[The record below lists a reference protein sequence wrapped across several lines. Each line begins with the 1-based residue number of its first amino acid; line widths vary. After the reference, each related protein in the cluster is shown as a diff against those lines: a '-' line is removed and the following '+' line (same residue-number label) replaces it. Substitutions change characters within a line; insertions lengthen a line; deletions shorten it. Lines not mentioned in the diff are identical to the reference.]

1 MRIIKLLIIAVTVL
15 LFSVMS
21 LQGQF
26 MESSFGSEPDV
37 ATKVKY
43 DEGIIVFT
51 ISVDD
56 DYHITDVKNNFFK
69 IVAPQNDYLEIEEV
83 RFPKGV
89 PYDEEVV
96 FKGIFDVPVKI
107 KALRE
112 ITEPVSLQ
120 FTVSYQMCQ
129 EKPQEMCFP
138 PESKQVAVTIDRNFG
153 VSGSTS
159 AVDTVDA
166 EPVDEGFSQWV
177 ERVVT
182 RELEKKSV
190 MLFLLVF
197 LAGFLT
203 SLTPC
208 VYPVIPIIMG
218 FIGTR
223 SGKSKLKGFYL
234 SLFFVLGLAIVY
246 TILGVIAATTGSMI
260 GVSFQN
266 PIVVVVIA
274 AIFVAMGLSLAGL
287 FDIPVPTSISSRVQG
302 NYKNEIFGSM
312 VIGGVSAI
320 IAAPCV
326 GPVLIAL
333 LSWISQTG
341 NVFLGFW
348 LTFTF
353 SLGMGVIFALV
364 GTFTGILSS
373 MPKAGHWMSGIKH
386 FFAVV
391 LLAAGLYFI
400 FTVTPQWL
408 DLVLGG
414 VFLIAISV
422 FAGLFK
428 SLDEDATAGAKLGK
442 VVVILLLLGGA
453 FTFIKGLDLKYF
465 TAGPSLQPVSTA
477 QPEGRVEKKSLI
489 PWVHSLEEGKTS
501 AKQENKR
508 VMIDTYADWCAACKE
523 LDSHTFS
530 EPEVAEALKAY
541 IPVKLDFTAKNEANE
556 ELRKSLN
563 VIGMPTII
571 FLDSEGKELN
581 RFSGFKNKKDFLK
594 FLDKLN

>member
-1 MRIIKLLIIAVTVL
+1 MRIIKLLIIAVIV

-21 LQGQF
+21 LHAQF
-26 MESSFGSEPDV
+26 MNDSFGAEPGV
-37 ATKVKY
+37 ETKVKY
-43 DEGIIVFT
+43 DEGVIVFT
-51 ISVDD
+51 FTVDE

-69 IVAPQNDYLEIEEV
+69 IELPENDYVSVEQV
-83 RFPKGV
+83 NFPKGV
-89 PYDEEVV
+89 SYNEEMV

-107 KALRE
+107 KANKE
-112 ITEPVSLQ
+112 INEPVKLQ

-129 EKPQEMCFP
+129 EKPQEMCYP
-138 PESKQVAVTIDRNFG
+138 PESLQVDVTLDKSFN
-153 VSGSTS
+153 S
-159 AVDTVDA
+159 AVGRVEESEETG
-166 EPVDEGFSQWV
+166 DESFSQWV

-182 RELEKKSV
+182 RELEKGSA
-190 MLFLLVF
+190 MLFVLVF

-274 AIFVAMGLSLAGL
+274 AVFIAMGLSLAGL
-287 FDIPVPTSISSRVQG
+287 FDIPVPSSISSKVQG
-302 NYKNEIFGSM
+302 NYKSVVLGSM

-353 SLGMGVIFALV
+353 SLGMGVIFVLV

-386 FFAVV
+386 FFAIV
-391 LLAAGLYFI
+391 LLAAGLYFV

-408 DLVLGG
+408 DLALGG
-414 VFLIAISV
+414 VFLVSISV

-428 SLDEDATAGAKLGK
+428 GLDEDADAKEKLVK
-442 VVVILLLLGGA
+442 VLVILLLLGGA
-453 FTFIKGLDLKYF
+453 FAFIKGLELKYF
-465 TAGPSLQPVSTA
+465 PVAPSLQSTSAAVTEGKPV
-477 QPEGRVEKKSLI
+477 KKSLV
-489 PWVHSLEEGKTS
+489 PWVHDLQEGKAT
-501 AKQENKR
+501 AKKENKR
-508 VMIDTYADWCAACKE
+508 IMIDTYADWCAACKE
-523 LDSHTFS
+523 LDTHTFS
-530 EPEVAEALKAY
+530 KQDVADALKDFV
-541 IPVKLDFTAKNEANE
+541 PVKLDFTAKNKENE
-556 ELRKSLN
+556 ELRKSLG

-571 FLDSEGKELN
+571 FLDANGDELN
-581 RFSGFKNKKDFLK
+581 RFSGYKNKKDFLK
-594 FLDKLN
+594 FLEILD

>member
-15 LFSVMS
+15 LFSVMF

-26 MESSFGSEPDV
+26 MESSFGAEPEV

-43 DEGIIVFT
+43 DEGVIVFT
-51 ISVDD
+51 FSVDD

-69 IVAPQNDYLEIEEV
+69 IELPQNEFIGIEEV
-83 RFPKGV
+83 GFPKGV
-89 PYDEEVV
+89 PYDEEMV

-107 KALRE
+107 KVLKE
-112 ITEPVSLQ
+112 INEPVKLQ
-120 FTVSYQMCQ
+120 FKVSYQICQ
-129 EKPQEMCFP
+129 EKPQEMCYP
-138 PESKQVAVTIDRNFG
+138 PESKDVAVTVERSFG
-153 VSGSTS
+153 SGETAAGE
-159 AVDTVDA
+159 AVD
-166 EPVDEGFSQWV
+166 ESFSQWV
-177 ERVVT
+177 ERIVT
-182 RELEKKSV
+182 RELEKGSV
-190 MLFLLVF
+190 LLFVLVF

-274 AIFVAMGLSLAGL
+274 AIFIAMGLSLAGL

-302 NYKNEIFGSM
+302 NYKSEVLGAI

-373 MPKAGHWMSGIKH
+373 MPKAGQWMSGIKH

-391 LLAAGLYFI
+391 LLAAGLYFV

-408 DLVLGG
+408 DLILGG
-414 VFLIAISV
+414 VFLIAVSV

-428 SLDEDATAGAKLGK
+428 GLDKDASAKEKLGK

-453 FTFIKGLDLKYF
+453 FVFIKGLELKYF
-465 TAGPSLQPVSTA
+465 PVEKSLQPASSAVVEENST
-477 QPEGRVEKKSLI
+477 QKSLL
-489 PWVHSLEEGKTS
+489 PWSHDLEEGKTL
-501 AKQENKR
+501 AKLENKR

-523 LDSHTFS
+523 LDKLTFS
-530 EPEVAEALKAY
+530 EQNVADALKAY
-541 IPVKLDFTAKNEANE
+541 VPVKLDFTAKNEANE

-571 FLDSEGKELN
+571 FLDSDGREID

-594 FLDKLN
+594 FLEKLN

>member
-1 MRIIKLLIIAVTVL
+1 MRIIKLLTIVITVL
-15 LFSVMS
+15 FCVMS
-21 LQGQF
+21 LQAQF
-26 MESSFGSEPDV
+26 MDDSFGSEPGV
-37 ATKVKY
+37 ETKVKY
-43 DEGIIVFT
+43 DEGVIVFT
-51 ISVDD
+51 FTVDD

-69 IVAPQNDYLEIEEV
+69 IEAPENDYIEIEAV
-83 RFPKGV
+83 NFPKGV
-89 PYDEEVV
+89 PYDEEMV
-96 FKGIFDVPVKI
+96 FKGVFDVPVKI
-107 KALRE
+107 KTKKE
-112 ITEPVSLQ
+112 ISEPVKLQ

-129 EKPQEMCFP
+129 EKPQEMCYP
-138 PESKQVAVTIDRNFG
+138 PESLKVDVNLDKSFTSVAAATEE
-153 VSGSTS
+153 
-159 AVDTVDA
+159 A
-166 EPVDEGFSQWV
+166 EVDEDESFSQWV

-182 RELEKKSV
+182 RELEKGSAL
-190 MLFLLVF
+190 LFVLVF

-266 PIVVVVIA
+266 PIVVIVIA
-274 AIFVAMGLSLAGL
+274 AIFIAMGLSLAGL
-287 FDIPVPTSISSRVQG
+287 FDIPVPTSISSKVQG
-302 NYKNEIFGSM
+302 NYKSEVFGSM

-364 GTFTGILSS
+364 GTFTGIFSS
-373 MPKAGHWMSGIKH
+373 MPKAGQWMSGIKH

-391 LLAAGLYFI
+391 LLAAGLYFV

-408 DLVLGG
+408 DLALGG
-414 VFLIAISV
+414 MFLVALSV

-428 SLDEDATAGAKLGK
+428 GLDEDATAKEKLVK
-442 VVVILLLLGGA
+442 VLVILLLLGGA
-453 FTFIKGLDLKYF
+453 FAFIKGLELKYF
-465 TAGPSLQPVSTA
+465 PVAPTVQSATATVT
-477 QPEGRVEKKSLI
+477 EGATHKKSLL
-489 PWVHSLEEGKTS
+489 PWVHDLEEGK
-501 AKQENKR
+501 AKAKNENKR
-508 VMIDTYADWCAACKE
+508 IMIDTYADWCAACKE
-523 LDSHTFS
+523 LDKHTFS
-530 EPEVAEALKAY
+530 QQEVADALKDFV
-541 IPVKLDFTAKNEANE
+541 PVKLDFTAKNKENE
-556 ELRKSLN
+556 ELRQSLG

-581 RFSGFKNKKDFLK
+581 RFSGYKNKKDFIK